1 MPNPEHER
9 DTTPPFL
16 REIVSS
22 VFGADTGPDSPSFE
36 AQAPTAPV
44 ADQAHHT
51 PTEARSEGGDGGE
64 GLSEVWESWSRM
76 VEGEPS
82 ERASEREAEFEIDL
96 RAVGGESEG
105 TAVAVEQ
112 DTAEQAEA
120 PNGDQGDLEHPSPD
134 ARVAALRRM
143 REDPTSAPVVA
154 VTARLQDPHPDVRVA
169 AVEVLESLD
178 DEEVLMVLLDG
189 LSDPS
194 EEVRTAAR
202 EAFRRR
208 HSDGLTRLLRDR
220 LSEPGRARTVARLLA
235 DVGETAT
242 LIDAARTGDPL
253 VRRVVIE
260 ALEQSGAIRELV
272 LALEDRRPERRRAAC
287 EQIGALGAPEG
298 VEPLVTRLSDPDPE
312 VRVTAAGALA
322 GIGDRSAL
330 HALKRSYIWDPD
342 PAVVIAVGDAIR
354 AISDVSSEHTAGI

>member
-1 MPNPEHER
+1 MPNAEHER
-9 DTTPPFL
+9 DSTPPFL
-16 REIVSS
+16 HEVVSS
-22 VFGADTGPDSPSFE
+22 VFGAGGEPAPIFE
-36 AQAPTAPV
+36 AQTNPAPV
-44 ADQAHHT
+44 GDQSDHT
-51 PTEARSEGGDGGE
+51 PTEARGEGGEGGE

-82 ERASEREAEFEIDL
+82 EPASEREAEFEIDL

-105 TAVAVEQ
+105 TAVAVEEVPPEP
-112 DTAEQAEA
+112 TEA
-120 PNGDQGDLEHPSPD
+120 PTGDQGDLEHPSPEH
-134 ARVAALRRM
+134 RVAALRRM
-143 REDPTSAPVVA
+143 REDPQSAPVVA

-169 AVEVLESLD
+169 AVEVLESLG
-178 DEEVLMVLLDG
+178 DEEVLMVLLEA

-208 HSDGLTRLLRDR
+208 HSDSLTRLLSDR

-242 LIDAARTGDPL
+242 LIEAARTGDPS

-298 VEPLVTRLSDPDPE
+298 VEPLVTRLSDPDAE
-312 VRVTAAGALA
+312 VRITAAGALA
-322 GIGDRSAL
+322 TISDRSAL

-342 PAVVIAVGDAIR
+342 PAVVVAVGDAIR
-354 AISDVSSEHTAGI
+354 AISDVSSEHTTEM

>member
-1 MPNPEHER
+1 MPNSDHER
-9 DTTPPFL
+9 HTTPQFL
-16 REIVSS
+16 HEVVSS
-22 VFGADTGPDSPSFE
+22 VFGAEGGPIPAFE
-36 AQAPTAPV
+36 AQTNPAPAG
-44 ADQAHHT
+44 DQIDHT
-51 PTEARSEGGDGGE
+51 PMEARGEGGESGE

-82 ERASEREAEFEIDL
+82 EPASERGAEFEIDL
-96 RAVGGESEG
+96 RAVGAESEG
-105 TAVAVEQ
+105 TAVAVEESP
-112 DTAEQAEA
+112 AEPADA
-120 PNGDQGDLEHPSPD
+120 PTGDQGDLEHPSPE
-134 ARVAALRRM
+134 ARVAALKRM
-143 REDPTSAPVVA
+143 REDPQSAPVVA

-169 AVEVLESLD
+169 AVEVLESLG
-178 DEEVLMVLLDG
+178 DEEVLMVLLDA

-194 EEVRTAAR
+194 EEVRAAAR

-208 HSDGLTRLLRDR
+208 HSEGLTRLLHDR
-220 LSEPGRARTVARLLA
+220 LSEPGRARAVARLLA

-242 LIDAARTGDPL
+242 LIDAARTGDPI

-260 ALEQSGAIRELV
+260 ALEQSGVIRDLV

-298 VEPLVTRLSDPDPE
+298 VEPLVTRLSDPDSE
-312 VRVTAAGALA
+312 VRITAAAA
-322 GIGDRSAL
+322 VASIGDRSAL

-354 AISDVSSEHTAGI
+354 TISDVSSEHATEK